1 MKIRVE
7 SERIIKALRKLA
19 GVEVVLENAGDAKEA
34 IDLILEKANLWER
47 EEYGSL
53 KEIKVSSLQKYET
66 SAVDYKLIFML
77 EFVFEEGVSNE
88 SKLTAIKALQDL
100 FEKA

>member
-19 GVEVVLENAGDAKEA
+19 GIEVVLENADDAKEA
-34 IDLILEKANLWER
+34 IDLVLEKANLWER
-47 EEYGSL
+47 EGYADL
-53 KEIKVSSLQKYET
+53 KEITVSSMQKYET

-77 EFVFEEGVSNE
+77 EFLFEEGVSNE
-88 SKLTAIKALQDL
+88 SKVTAIKALQEL

>member
-19 GVEVVLENAGDAKEA
+19 GIDVVLENADDAKEA
-34 IDLILEKANLWER
+34 IDLIVEKANLWE
-47 EEYGSL
+47 EEAYAGL

-77 EFVFEEGVSNE
+77 EFVFEEGASNE
-88 SKLTAIKALQDL
+88 SKVTSIKALQEI

>member
-19 GVEVVLENAGDAKEA
+19 GVEVVLENADDAKEA
-34 IDLILEKANLWER
+34 IDLVLEKANLWER
-47 EEYGSL
+47 EGYDAL
-53 KEIKVSSLQKYET
+53 KEITVNSLQRYET

-77 EFVFEEGVSNE
+77 EFIFTEGVSNE
-88 SKLTAIKALQDL
+88 SKVAAIKALQEL